1 MNESTEL
8 ELNLKRR
15 QDGVYSLE
23 MRFSQ
28 PESDTDLRVG
38 YDRLITASFDFNQLR
53 SMEVEPAQ
61 YGQGL
66 ANALFADPA
75 FRSAFAK
82 MRGSAQT
89 LSAAMRFRLLLD
101 STATELYNLR
111 WETLVDPE
119 TQASLF
125 TGEQVFFSRY
135 LSSADLRPVRLK
147 AKGSLRALVAAANPS
162 NLADNSL
169 APVDVPGEV
178 GRAREALG
186 DIQVTVLPAESGG
199 EYCTL
204 NRLIE
209 RLGEGYDILYLIAHG
224 AFVRNEPWLWL
235 EDDHGKIARVSG
247 RDLAIRLSELQTPPR
262 LVVMASCQSA
272 GNTAGDATLA
282 LGPRLAEAGVPAVLG
297 MQGSISMET
306 VAIFMPAFFKE
317 LYEDGQIDRAM
328 AVARGMVRQRPD
340 FWMPVLY
347 MRLKSG
353 RLWYTPG
360 FGSGSG
366 FEKWPAVISNL
377 KMGRCTPI
385 LGPGL
390 LENLVGSPREIAA
403 RWSEQYNYPME
414 AHEREFL
421 SHVSQYLAVQQ
432 SPTFPRDEML
442 SYLHRRL
449 VERFGAALSPDLAEP
464 ASDFK
469 TLLTACTKILVDQSG
484 FDPHKVLAQYPLPL
498 YITTNTDDLLENAL
512 REAGKDPQTGLCP
525 WNEYI
530 EQSPFVFIEDPTNR
544 PTVNRPLVF
553 HFFGLLDE
561 PDSLVLTEDDYFN
574 FMIGATLRKDLIPR
588 VVLNALTNTS
598 MLFLG
603 FDLDGW
609 NFRVLY
615 RMIMAQPGG
624 ERRRRYPQV
633 GAQIDLE
640 KGHIVDPERARR
652 YLENYFRE
660 ADVSI
665 FWGSADDF
673 LRELSDQM
681 KAKE

>member
-1 MNESTEL
+1 MNDTAEL
-8 ELNLKRR
+8 ELSLKRKEE
-15 QDGVYSLE
+15 GVYGLE

-28 PESDTDLRVG
+28 PGSDTDLRVG
-38 YDRLITASFDFNQLR
+38 ADRLTTASFDFNQMRALETDAR
-53 SMEVEPAQ
+53 Q

-66 ANALFADPA
+66 TDALFADPD
-75 FRSAFAK
+75 FRSGFAK
-82 MRGSAQT
+82 IRASAQS
-89 LSAAMRFRLLLD
+89 LSEGIRLRLLLD
-101 STATELYNLR
+101 SSAVELHNLR

-119 TQASLF
+119 TRAPLF

-147 AKGSLRALVAAANPS
+147 AKGTLRALVAAANPS
-162 NLADNSL
+162 NLADNAL

-186 DIQVTVLPAESGG
+186 NIHITVLPDEAG
-199 EYCTL
+199 EEHCTL
-204 NRLIE
+204 NHLVE
-209 RLGEGYDILYLIAHG
+209 KLSEGYDILYLIAHG

-235 EDDHGKIARVSG
+235 EGQDGKIARVAG
-247 RDLAIRLSELQTPPR
+247 RDLATRLQELDSPPR

-272 GNTAGDATLA
+272 GNTAGDAMLA

-297 MQGSISMET
+297 MQGSVSMET
-306 VAIFMPAFFKE
+306 VAAFMPVFFQE
-317 LYEDGQIDRAM
+317 LYQDGQIDRAA

-360 FGSGSG
+360 FGGDGG

-377 KMGRCTPI
+377 KAGRCTPV
-385 LGPGL
+385 LGHGL
-390 LENLVGSPREIAA
+390 LESLVGSPRDVAV
-403 RWSEQYNYPME
+403 RWSEQYGYPME
-414 AHEREFL
+414 NHEREFL
-421 SHVSQYLAVQQ
+421 SHVSLYLSVQQ
-432 SPTFPRDEML
+432 SANFPQDEL
-442 SYLHRRL
+442 QSYWRARL
-449 VERFGAALSPDLAEP
+449 LERFGAALPPDWADSPPDLKALL
-464 ASDFK
+464 AACSK
-469 TLLTACTKILVDQSG
+469 TSLYQSG
-484 FDPHKVLAQYPLPL
+484 FDAYQTLAQYPLPL
-498 YITTNTDDLLENAL
+498 FITTNTDDLLENAL
-512 REAGKDPQTGLCP
+512 RAAGKDPQTGICP

-530 EQSPFVFIEDPTNR
+530 EQSPFAFIEDSSNR
-544 PTVNRPLVF
+544 PSANRPLVF
-553 HFFGLLDE
+553 HFFGCLDE

-574 FMIGATLRKDLIPR
+574 FLIGVTARKDLIPKI
-588 VVLNALTNTS
+588 VLNALTNTA
-598 MLFLG
+598 MMFLG
-603 FDLDGW
+603 FDLDSW

-615 RMIMAQPGG
+615 HIIMAQPGG

-633 GAQIDLE
+633 GVQIDLE
-640 KGHIVDPERARR
+640 KGHIADPERARR

-673 LRELSDQM
+673 LRELSNQV
-681 KAKE
+681 KAR